1 MDLKEIHCDTITPL
15 YSEDSLKFIS
25 NFYALFNNKPEINHD
40 PQISTPE
47 QNIIKGQ
54 FEEMI
59 SFTKFSC
66 VPGVTFINQLVPK
79 ASQRALFYGWFDILK
94 PHFINKTGRKDKRSW
109 WEQNLNFDSLF
120 PMEYNW
126 TLAPRLSARGFD
138 FKLKK

>member
-1 MDLKEIHCDTITPL
+1 MNHLVDRRMDFYKKENLIESVKIFEKEVDLKEIHCETITPL

-79 ASQRALFYGWFDILK
+79 ASQRALFYG
-94 PHFINKTGRKDKRSW
+94 
-109 WEQNLNFDSLF
+109 
-120 PMEYNW
+120 
-126 TLAPRLSARGFD
+126 
-138 FKLKK
+138 

>member
-1 MDLKEIHCDTITPL
+1 MVVIVILIKNRRSSWMNHLVDRRMDFYKKENLIESVKIFEKEVDLKEIHCETITPL

-79 ASQRALFYGWFDILK
+79 ASQRALFYG
-94 PHFINKTGRKDKRSW
+94 
-109 WEQNLNFDSLF
+109 
-120 PMEYNW
+120 
-126 TLAPRLSARGFD
+126 
-138 FKLKK
+138 